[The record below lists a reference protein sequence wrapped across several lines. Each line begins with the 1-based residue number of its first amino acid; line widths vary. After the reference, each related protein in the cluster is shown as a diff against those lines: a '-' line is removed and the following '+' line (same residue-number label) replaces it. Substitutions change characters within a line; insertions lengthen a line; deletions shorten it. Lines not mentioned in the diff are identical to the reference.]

1 VYSIERE
8 KKVLKEIHYTDYFR
22 YRSLGDFG
30 YMQFRRIPAGAPE
43 QIYLNATERYFDTE
57 TQRDIAVHRVRFG
70 RRGRAQM
77 MLAYE
82 EYAEHVEF
90 VTIHKINRR
99 EINFRIQI
107 GRWIPK

>member
-1 VYSIERE
+1 
-8 KKVLKEIHYTDYFR
+8 
-22 YRSLGDFG
+22 
-30 YMQFRRIPAGAPE
+30 MQIRRITEGVPE
-43 QIYLNATERYFDTE
+43 HIYLNASERYFDTE
-57 TQRDIAVHRVRFG
+57 TERDIAVHRVRIG
-70 RRGRAQM
+70 RRRMAQM

-99 EINFRIQI
+99 DINFKIQT

>member
-1 VYSIERE
+1 
-8 KKVLKEIHYTDYFR
+8 
-22 YRSLGDFG
+22 
-30 YMQFRRIPAGAPE
+30 MQIRRIPEGVPE
-43 QIYLNATERYFDTE
+43 QIFLNSTERYFDTE
-57 TQRDIAVHRVRFG
+57 TQRDVAVHRVRLG
-70 RRGRAQM
+70 RRRRAQM

-99 EINFRIQI
+99 EINFRIQT

>member
-1 VYSIERE
+1 M
-8 KKVLKEIHYTDYFR
+8 KEIHYTDYFR
-22 YRSLGDFG
+22 YR
-30 YMQFRRIPAGAPE
+30 MQFRHISAGVPE
-43 QIYLNATERYFDTE
+43 EIYLNATERYFDTE
-57 TQRDIAVHRVRFG
+57 TLRDIAVHQVRLG
-70 RRGRAQM
+70 RRRRAQM

-99 EINFRIQI
+99 EINFRIQT